1 MRKGHQVSWRWV
13 STGRKVI
20 EHALNIENR
29 HCSPQQPQRKNPTS
43 QKLLQEV
50 HKAYISITLSI
61 NDILWIMIYLLALS
75 IWIIFLF
82 RFLMENG
89 KSRDLHRKKRK
100 RRQKKRQLQLEGKGR
115 NEKRN
120 NKSKSI
126 RNKWK
131 KKQQIWKKN
140 RGYVVSDKVLIRKG
154 NMWMITRLL

>member
-1 MRKGHQVSWRWV
+1 MRKSHQVSWRWV
-13 STGRKVI
+13 CTGRKII

-43 QKLLQEV
+43 QKLLQKV
-50 HKAYISITLSI
+50 HKAHISITLSI

-89 KSRDLHRKKRK
+89 KSRDLLRKKE
-100 RRQKKRQLQLEGKGR
+100 QKKAEKKAATSGGKR
-115 NEKRN
+115 KEWEK
-120 NKSKSI
+120 KKKKSI
-126 RNKWK
+126 RKKWK
-131 KKQQIWKKN
+131 KKQKIWKKN
-140 RGYVVSDKVLIRKG
+140 RGYVVSDKVLIQKG